1 MPKLALPAARLPVIS
16 KLVNVPTLVILGWLF
31 TVILPAKFAK
41 LAVTALVT
49 LPVTLLPWILL
60 NKLPDPLKKLAVT
73 KLPKLALPAFKLP
86 VISKLTNV
94 PTDVMFGWELAVT
107 VPAVTELPAATFV
120 RNPPSPKK
128 KLALA
133 ALPKLAFNDIRLPLI
148 FAVDA
153 TKLPLN
159 VLADT
164 TFAPVILPVVDILP
178 KDPLPYTSKLVNVP
192 TLVILGWLFTVTLP
206 A

>member
-1 MPKLALPAARLPVIS
+1 M
-16 KLVNVPTLVILGWLF
+16 
-31 TVILPAKFAK
+31 
-41 LAVTALVT
+41 
-49 LPVTLLPWILL
+49 LL

-73 KLPKLALPAFKLP
+73 KLPKLALPAVRLP
-86 VISKLTNV
+86 VISNVTNV
-94 PTDVMFGWELAVT
+94 PTEVIFGWEDAVT
-107 VPAVTELPAATFV
+107 VPAVTALPAATFV
-120 RNPPSPKK
+120 SNPPSPTK

-133 ALPKLAFNDIRLPLI
+133 ALPKLAFNDIKLPLI

-153 TKLPLN
+153 IKLPLS

-178 KDPLPYTSKLVNVP
+178 KDPLPDTSKLVSVP
-192 TLVILGWLFTVTLP
+192 TLVIFGWLLTVTLP